1 MVVVQV
7 AVQGRAGPSAP
18 ADVAKQRDTDRYKL
32 FTRRALVL
40 GGAQVA
46 LLGGLLVRLYQLQV
60 VDAPKYAVLADD
72 NRINLRLLPPIRG
85 LIFDRAGV
93 PLAVN
98 RQNYRALLISEKTG
112 NTEATL
118 DRLDVILNLGDN
130 ERRRVMRELQRNRSF
145 VPVMVRENLTWD
157 EVAQI
162 EFNAPDLPGI
172 AIDVGQL
179 RDYPMGETFS
189 HILGYVSAVTEKDL
203 HEDADPV
210 LSLPGF
216 RTGKKGIENSH
227 EKQLRGRAGNV
238 QVEVNSVGR
247 TIRELARTEGQAGAN
262 LVLTIDSELQNF
274 TYNRLKD
281 ESAAAV
287 VLDIHNGDV
296 LALVSTPGY
305 DPNPFVRG
313 LTNTEWQD
321 LLNNPHTPLN
331 NKAISGQYPP
341 GSTFKMMT
349 ALAGLESGT
358 ITANTLLP
366 CAGVVQLGDTKF
378 HCWLR
383 GGHGSVNLML
393 GLAQSCDCYFYEVA
407 KRAGVDKIAEVA
419 QRFGLG
425 EELGIG
431 IPGEK
436 SGLVPSRQ
444 WKQASLGQGWS
455 QGETLVFGI
464 GQGYMQA
471 TPLQLAVMVARLGNG
486 GFAVTPRLLRDPTA
500 PATQAPPTAHAA
512 AMFPKMKLNGENLR
526 QVIAGMDAV
535 TNSQRG
541 TAYGIRI
548 VDPEM
553 AMAGKTGTAQVKRIT
568 QADRDAG
575 PKKTADIP
583 WNLRHHALFV
593 AFAPVGNPR
602 YACAVVVEHGVG
614 GASTAGPM
622 ARDILIECQKRDP
635 SATPPKGQ
643 FASLSPNLVPNAAP
657 GQKFT
662 PGSR

>member
-1 MVVVQV
+1 M
-7 AVQGRAGPSAP
+7 
-18 ADVAKQRDTDRYKL
+18 QRDTDRYKL
-32 FTRRALVL
+32 FTRRALLL

-60 VDAPKYAVLADD
+60 VDAPRYAVLADD
-72 NRINLRLLPPIRG
+72 NRINLRLLPPTRG

-98 RQNYRALLISEKTG
+98 RQNYRVLLISEKTG

-118 DRLDVILNLGDN
+118 DRLDVILGLGDN

-145 VPVMVRENLTWD
+145 VPVVVRENLTWD

-179 RDYPMGETFS
+179 RDYPIAESFS
-189 HILGYVSAVTEKDL
+189 HILGYVSAVTEKEL
-203 HEDADPV
+203 REDADPV

-216 RTGKKGIENSH
+216 RTGKKGIENAF

-247 TIRELARTEGQAGAN
+247 TIRELARTDGQTGAN
-262 LVLTIDSELQNF
+262 LVLTIDSQLQNF

-281 ESAAAV
+281 QSAAAV
-287 VLDIHNGDV
+287 VLDVQNGDV

-305 DPNPFVRG
+305 DPNAFVRG
-313 LTNTEWQD
+313 LTNPEWQD
-321 LLNNPHTPLN
+321 LLNNPRTPLN

-341 GSTFKMMT
+341 GSTFKLMT
-349 ALAGLESGT
+349 ALAGLESGA
-358 ITANTLLP
+358 ITPATVLP
-366 CAGVVQLGDTKF
+366 CAGVIELGDTKF
-378 HCWLR
+378 HCWLK
-383 GGHGSVNLML
+383 GGHGSVNLNL

-407 KRAGVDKIAEVA
+407 KRAGVDKIAEIA

-425 EELGIG
+425 QELGIE

-436 SGLVPSRQ
+436 PGLVPTRQ
-444 WKQASLGQGWS
+444 WKQASLGQSWT

-471 TPLQLAVMVARLGNG
+471 TPLQLAVMVARVANG
-486 GFAVTPRLLRDPTA
+486 GYAVTPRLLRDPNA
-500 PATQAPPTAHAA
+500 PASPQAARAA
-512 AMFPKMKLNGENLR
+512 ALFPKLKIGADNLK
-526 QVIAGMDAV
+526 QVVAGMDAV

-541 TAYGIRI
+541 TAYGARI

-602 YACAVVVEHGVG
+602 YACAVIVEHGVG
-614 GASTAGPM
+614 GASTAAPV

-643 FASLSPNLVPNAAP
+643 FASLSPNLAPNLAP
-657 GQKFT
+657 QRPFT

>member
-1 MVVVQV
+1 M
-7 AVQGRAGPSAP
+7 
-18 ADVAKQRDTDRYKL
+18 QRDTDRYKL
-32 FTRRALVL
+32 FTRRALLL
-40 GGAQVA
+40 GGAQVV

-72 NRINLRLLPPIRG
+72 NRINLRLLPPTRG

-98 RQNYRALLISEKTG
+98 RQNYRVLLISEKTG
-112 NTEATL
+112 STEATL
-118 DRLDVILNLGDN
+118 DRLDVILSLGEG

-145 VPVMVRENLTWD
+145 VPVMVRENLSWD

-179 RDYPMGETFS
+179 RDYPIAESLS

-203 HEDADPV
+203 RDDPDPV

-216 RTGKKGIENSH
+216 RTGKKGIENAF
-227 EKQLRGRAGNV
+227 EKQLRGRAGNL

-247 TIRELARTEGQAGAN
+247 TIRELARTDGQAGAN
-262 LVLTIDSELQNF
+262 LVLTIDSELQKF
-274 TYNRLKD
+274 VYNRIKD
-281 ESAAAV
+281 QSAAAV
-287 VLDIHNGDV
+287 VMDIHNGDV
-296 LALVSTPGY
+296 LSLVSTPGY
-305 DPNPFVRG
+305 DPNAFARG
-313 LTNTEWQD
+313 LTNAEWQD
-321 LLNNPHTPLN
+321 LLNNPRTPLN
-331 NKAISGQYPP
+331 NKAIGGQYPP

-358 ITANTLLP
+358 ITPSTVLP
-366 CAGVVQLGDTKF
+366 CAGVVELGDTKF

-383 GGHGSVNLML
+383 GGHGSVNLNL

-419 QRFGLG
+419 LRFGLG
-425 EELGIG
+425 KELGIE

-436 SGLVPSRQ
+436 PGLVPTRQ
-444 WKQASLGQGWS
+444 WKQASLGQNWT

-471 TPLQLAVMVARLGNG
+471 TPLQLAVMAARLGNG
-486 GFAVTPRLLRDPTA
+486 GFAVVPRLLRDPNA
-500 PATQAPPTAHAA
+500 PASQSPITARAA
-512 AMFPKMKLNGENLR
+512 AMFPKLKLNGDSLKH
-526 QVIAGMDAV
+526 VVAGMDAV

-541 TAYGIRI
+541 TAYGARI

-575 PKKTADIP
+575 PKKIADIP
-583 WNLRHHALFV
+583 WHLRHHALFV

-614 GASTAGPM
+614 GASTAAPV

-643 FASLSPNLVPNAAP
+643 FASLSPNLAP
-657 GQKFT
+657 QQAQIQQSIT